1 MNRRINIMLPESTLA
16 VLDQVTSRGNRS
28 RFISR
33 AVLHYVE
40 NRGKRILREQLKA
53 GYQANTEDSVK
64 IAVEWFP
71 LEEEAWQ
78 SERSAD
84 RRFCGLRLLLG
95 VALSKLKT
103 HLKKNCGPQERGSA
117 LPSHTAKRFP

>member
-1 MNRRINIMLPESTLA
+1 MNKRINVMLPESTLA
-16 VLDQVTSRGNRS
+16 VLDRVTSKGDRS

-40 NRGKRILREQLKA
+40 ARSKRALREQLKA
-53 GYQANTEDSVK
+53 GYQANAEESLQ

-78 SERSAD
+78 RSGTD
-84 RRFCGLRLLLG
+84 RKG
-95 VALSKLKT
+95 
-103 HLKKNCGPQERGSA
+103 KK
-117 LPSHTAKRFP
+117 